1 MAEVAHVGEDH
12 GDAVFVS
19 GGNHFVV
26 TDRAARL
33 NNAGDAYR
41 GCGIDAVAEREKASE
56 AMAEP
61 FTSRPS
67 SPALIP
73 AIFAE

>member
-33 NNAGDAYR
+33 NNAGDALPRLRASMPSR
-41 GCGIDAVAEREKASE
+41 GTEESVRGHGGTFHFQTFITG
-56 AMAEP
+56 
-61 FTSRPS
+61 F
-67 SPALIP
+67 
-73 AIFAE
+73 

>member
-41 GCGIDAVAEREKASE
+41 GCASMPSRNGKKASE

>member
-41 GCGIDAVAEREKASE
+41 GCGIDAVAER
-56 AMAEP
+56 